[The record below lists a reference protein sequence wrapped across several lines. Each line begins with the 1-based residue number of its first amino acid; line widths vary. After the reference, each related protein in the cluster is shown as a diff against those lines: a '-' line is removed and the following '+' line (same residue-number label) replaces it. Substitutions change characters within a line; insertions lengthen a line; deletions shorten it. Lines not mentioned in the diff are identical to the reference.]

1 MFCKNTRATKQMA
14 SLRGIPLSVWKK
26 KTNRVLRKLDSLLI
40 STKRIELT
48 HGFTNPLVD
57 IAHRFPIA
65 VPPYTLY
72 IISIRI
78 PSESANFA

>member
-1 MFCKNTRATKQMA
+1 MFCKNTRATKQTA
-14 SLRGIPLSVWKK
+14 SLRGIPLSVWQKK
-26 KTNRVLRKLDSLLI
+26 NRVLRKLDSFLI
-40 STKRIELT
+40 STKRIGLT

-57 IAHRFPIA
+57 IIHRFPIA

>member
-1 MFCKNTRATKQMA
+1 MFSKNTRATKQTA
-14 SLRGIPLSVWKK
+14 SPVASRYLFGK
-26 KTNRVLRKLDSLLI
+26 KTNRVLRKQESFLI
-40 STKRIELT
+40 STKQIGLT

-57 IAHRFPIA
+57 IIHRFPIA

>member
-1 MFCKNTRATKQMA
+1 MFSKNTRATKQTA
-14 SLRGIPLSVWKK
+14 SLRGIPYLFGKK
-26 KTNRVLRKLDSLLI
+26 MNRVLRKQDSLLI
-40 STKRIELT
+40 STKRIGST
-48 HGFTNPLVD
+48 HGFTNPLMD
-57 IAHRFPIA
+57 IAHRFPIV